1 MAGPRGPE
9 IPAASGSASTTS
21 GASSA
26 EQFVQR
32 TRSPV
37 ERVQAFLHR
46 YEVSSSLIVLAITL
60 LAFSLIHGGKFLDAG
75 NMSIVLQQ
83 VMFFGTLAIAQSL
96 VILTAG
102 IDLSVGVM
110 ALLSMVV
117 MGRLAF
123 NVGMPSWLAIVIGI
137 GVGALCG
144 LINGVLVI
152 SFKLSPFIATL
163 GTFAAFGALVLYVS
177 DNKTIGSFE
186 LDEKAPLLKATGDS
200 VDLGG
205 FIINPGLLMML
216 GLFGVIWY
224 APKWTAWGRHVYAVG
239 ADPQAARLVG
249 IRTDRVLLSV
259 YTVAG
264 LVCGIA
270 GWIFIGRNG
279 SVSPQSGLN
288 ANLDS
293 ITAVVI
299 GGISLFGGR
308 GAVIGAL
315 FGAVIVGFLRN
326 GLRLGDLDPL
336 WQEFAVGILILVAVA
351 VDNWIRRVKA

>member
-1 MAGPRGPE
+1 MSDLSGGPE
-9 IPAASGSASTTS
+9 VAVQTA

-32 TRSPV
+32 DKSRL
-37 ERVQAFLHR
+37 ERFQSFLHR
-46 YEVSSSLIVLAITL
+46 YEVGSSLIVLAITL
-60 LAFSLIHGGKFLDAG
+60 FAFSLIHGTTFLDA
-75 NMSIVLQQ
+75 NNTSTVLQQ
-83 VMFFGTLAIAQSL
+83 VMFFGTLAIAQAL

-117 MGRLAF
+117 MGRLAVD
-123 NVGMPSWLAIVIGI
+123 VGMPAWLAILI
-137 GVGALCG
+137 GVAVGTACG
-144 LINGVLVI
+144 FINGVLVI
-152 SFKLSPFIATL
+152 GFKLSPFIATL

-177 DNKTIGSFE
+177 ESQTIGIFDLE
-186 LDEKAPLLKATGDS
+186 EKAPLLKATGDS
-200 VDLGG
+200 FKVGG
-205 FIINPGLLMML
+205 FIINGGLIMML
-216 GLFGVIWY
+216 ALFAVIWY
-224 APKWTAWGRHVYAVG
+224 VLKWTAWGRHVYAVG

-264 LVCGIA
+264 LICGIA

-279 SVSPQSGLN
+279 SVSPQSGLD

-308 GAVIGAL
+308 GAIVGAL
-315 FGAVIVGFLRN
+315 IGAVIVGFVRN
-326 GLRLGDLDPL
+326 GLALTDLEVL
-336 WQEFAVGILILVAVA
+336 WQSFAVGILILVAVA
-351 VDNWIRRVKA
+351 ADNWIRRVKA